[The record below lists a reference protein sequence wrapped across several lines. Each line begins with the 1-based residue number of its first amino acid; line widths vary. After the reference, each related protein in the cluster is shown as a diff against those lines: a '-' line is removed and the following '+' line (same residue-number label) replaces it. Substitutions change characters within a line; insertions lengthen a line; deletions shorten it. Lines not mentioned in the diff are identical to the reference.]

1 MNKQSPIYSFKFTI
15 TWIIIYVGI
24 VFLLFKLLNIFIA
37 MYIGL
42 WILNLV
48 IETSER
54 VLNRFNKTINTV
66 ER

>member
-1 MNKQSPIYSFKFTI
+1 LNKQSPIYSFKFTI
-15 TWIIIYVGI
+15 TWIIIYLGI
-24 VFLLFKLLNIFIA
+24 VFLLFKLLNLFIA

-48 IETSER
+48 IEICER
-54 VLNRFNKTINTV
+54 IVNRFNKTINTV